1 MGKKKV
7 GSLTKTRGIKAVSV
21 DLDAFPVVFTSIPSE
36 RYPCIQIEDSFSR
49 ANFLFLFFANVIY
62 KPTTKEMDLKTDEG
76 ALEIAELTLNI
87 LAQDKEILQLMEAHG
102 YKIEQT
108 KKGKSLLDKAINS
121 RRQKDACYDA
131 QWELGQQVN
140 AQQTAVRAQ
149 FREHAKVARTAYRSE
164 PNIVHLLRI
173 ELLQKNGWDSV
184 RQAAYF
190 YHKLQERK
198 LSLQSFG
205 VSDKDIQQATTDI
218 TNLMVLRQSRLRQK
232 GKSEDCTQAKNVAFR
247 ELRSWIREVRST
259 ARFAFK
265 KNPQMLEAFGVTV
278 RAAV

>member
-1 MGKKKV
+1 
-7 GSLTKTRGIKAVSV
+7 
-21 DLDAFPVVFTSIPSE
+21 
-36 RYPCIQIEDSFSR
+36 
-49 ANFLFLFFANVIY
+49 
-62 KPTTKEMDLKTDEG
+62 MDLRTDEG
-76 ALEIAELTLNI
+76 ALEIAELTLSI
-87 LAQDKEILQLMEAHG
+87 LAQDKEVLQLMEAHG
-102 YKIEQT
+102 YKTEQT
-108 KKGKSLLDKAINS
+108 KKGKSLLDKAIAS
-121 RRQKDACYDA
+121 RRQKDACYDT

-140 AQQTAVRAQ
+140 AQQTAVQAQ

-173 ELLQKNGWDSV
+173 ELLEKNGWDGI

-218 TNLMVLRQSRLRQK
+218 TNLMVLKQSRLRQK
-232 GKSEDCTQAKNVAFR
+232 GKSEDCTQAKNAAFS

-265 KNPQMLEAFGVTV
+265 KNPQMLEAFGVVV